1 MFSCSA
7 WLRRTITTL
16 LLVTLL
22 APGAW
27 AAQSNIVATA
37 RDQVSIASATKA
49 ASGRKIELGLL
60 FRLAPDWHIYWSDP
74 GDAGEA
80 PSLTI
85 KTPSGATASP
95 FTFPAPAWLVASGV
109 GDYVETGTVL
119 LPFTLTLPA
128 AASQPSLP
136 IAAQVNWLVC
146 NPKIC
151 VPEQGKFTLNLPV
164 STGSATPSSEAALF
178 AQEAAKTPRP
188 SPYHATIAANGLLT
202 LTGPGLTRQA
212 VAHAHFYPDHAAAIA
227 NALPQKLHVG
237 INQFSL
243 TLHLAAH
250 APNGPL
256 TGVVEITDPSG
267 QTQALSIRARR
278 VAAAKLPTQ
287 NNVPL
292 VIWIAGALL
301 GGLILNL
308 MPCVFPVLAI
318 KALAIA
324 RLGDNNRPQARRDAL
339 AYSAGAVFAMMA
351 LGTTL
356 IALRAGGAA
365 LGWGFQFQSPI
376 FIGAMIWLVF
386 VIGLNFAGMF
396 EITGIEQ
403 IGSGL
408 AARGGMLGSFAT
420 GLLAVVVATPC
431 TAPFMGGAIAAA
443 LAAPILAGLAIFAA
457 LGLGIAL
464 PFLALGL
471 IPGFAKLL
479 PRPGAWML
487 VLKQIL
493 AFPMFATAA
502 WLLWVLTAEAG
513 STGVLIVTGGAVL
526 IAFALWLLR
535 FTGAFPRGLSLLAVI
550 AAIALLPRLTPAAH
564 TKTGIGIAGATAFS
578 TTRLATL
585 RAAGTPVFVDMSA
598 AWCITCQVNE
608 RVALEPAAVRADF
621 ARHHII
627 LMQGD
632 WTNRNPAITR
642 YLAAHHRDGV
652 PLYVYYPPHSPGQ
665 ILPQILTPA
674 LVKATIAGR

>member
-1 MFSCSA
+1 MSTCSV
-7 WLRRTITTL
+7 WLRRSINAL
-16 LLVTLL
+16 LLLTLL
-22 APGAW
+22 APSAW
-27 AAQSNIVATA
+27 AAHSNVIATS
-37 RDQVSIASATKA
+37 RDQVSIVSATQA
-49 ASGRKIELGLL
+49 ASGRTIQLGLL

-80 PSLTI
+80 PSLTL
-85 KTPSGATASP
+85 KSPAGATASP

-128 AASQPSLP
+128 AANAPSLP
-136 IAAQVNWLVC
+136 ITAQIDWLVC

-151 VPEQGKFTLNLPV
+151 VPEHGRFTLNLPV
-164 STGSATPSSEAALF
+164 TTGPAAPSQEAALF
-178 AQEAAKTPRP
+178 TEAAAKTPRP
-188 SPYHATIAANGLLT
+188 SPFHATIAANGLLT

-212 VAHAHFYPDHAAAIA
+212 IAQAHFYPDHAAAIA
-227 NALPQKLHVG
+227 NAAPQPLHVG
-237 INQFSL
+237 DHQFSL
-243 TLHLAAH
+243 MLHLAPHDPA
-250 APNGPL
+250 GPL

-267 QTQALSIRARR
+267 QTQALSIRAAR
-278 VAAAKLPTQ
+278 VAAAALPTAQ
-287 NNVPL
+287 SVPL
-292 VIWIAGALL
+292 IIWIAGALL

-318 KALAIA
+318 KALAVV
-324 RLGDNNRPQARRDAL
+324 RLGENNRPQARRDSL

-376 FIGAMIWLVF
+376 FIAAMIWLVL

-396 EITGIEQ
+396 EVTGLEQ
-403 IGSGL
+403 LGSGL

-420 GLLAVVVATPC
+420 GLLAVIVATPC

-471 IPGFAKLL
+471 IPGFARLL
-479 PRPGAWML
+479 PRPGAWME

-513 STGVLIVTGGAVL
+513 ATGVLIVTGGAVL

-535 FTGAFPRGLSLLAVI
+535 FAGAFPRGLSLLAVI

-578 TTRLATL
+578 PTQLARL

-608 RVALEPAAVRADF
+608 RVALEPATVRADF

-632 WTNRNPAITR
+632 WTSRNPTITR

-652 PLYVYYPPHSPGQ
+652 PLYVYYPPHQPGK
-665 ILPQILTPA
+665 ILPQILTPS
-674 LVKATIAGR
+674 LVEAAIAGR